1 LIRKFAAAVV
11 RQVGERSCRVR
22 MATRALGRDNLVV
35 EPTGIDITH
44 YRRNPVVLWSHA
56 PEAPVGRAMI
66 FDQRADALEGQ
77 VDFAPAGVSDI
88 ADQVCG
94 LVKAGVINA
103 VSIGFQPLG
112 QEPVDPHDRRAG
124 TRITRAEL
132 LELSFVAV
140 PADKGAIVL
149 ERSFGPA
156 RDAAALAVRRWV
168 VGRESSAPLSRAR
181 RRADLELL
189 SPALRSAAVAR
200 LIPRPPMWNGGS
212 LARWAAEKRKFIE
225 LEALGRFALL
235 PAPNI
240 ARLSFVDR
248 QRQVA
253 ALTR

>member
-1 LIRKFAAAVV
+1 MMIRKFAAGVV
-11 RQVGERSCRVR
+11 RQVGERGCRVR

-35 EPTGIDITH
+35 EPSGIDLTH
-44 YRRNPVVLWSHA
+44 YRRNPIILWSHM

-77 VDFAPAGVSDI
+77 IDFAPQGVSDI

-103 VSIGFQPLG
+103 VSIGFQPLD
-112 QEPVDPHDRRAG
+112 QEPLDPHDRRAG

-132 LELSFVAV
+132 LEVSFVSV

-156 RDAAALAVRRWV
+156 RAAAAVAVRRWIA
-168 VGRESSAPLSRAR
+168 GQKSSVLSWAR
-181 RRADLELL
+181 RWADLEVL
-189 SPALRSAAVAR
+189 SPALRSAAVAT
-200 LIPRPPMWNGGS
+200 LMAKPPVWDGKS
-212 LARWAAEKRKFIE
+212 LAHWTAEKREFIE
-225 LEALGRFALL
+225 LEALGRFGLL
-235 PAPNI
+235 PAANI

-248 QRQVA
+248 ERHIA